1 MKTRLGD
8 ITEISWIIK
17 LTVVNDKIRAKMIAK
32 KVVTNIIVL
41 QKDTMLSN
49 TGKIRA
55 KIKFSL

>member
-41 QKDTMLSN
+41 QKDTMRSN
-49 TGKIRA
+49 NGKIRA

>member
-41 QKDTMLSN
+41 QKDTMRSN
-49 TGKIRA
+49 NG
-55 KIKFSL
+55 

>member
-32 KVVTNIIVL
+32 NVVTNIIVL
-41 QKDTMLSN
+41 QKDTMRSN
-49 TGKIRA
+49 NG
-55 KIKFSL
+55 